1 MPWGMEAGSMLE
13 DFGKVAEAGSPLRR
27 LYEGAK
33 FLGLCAA
40 EAGKISSGE
49 FAETC
54 LLLDIYAI
62 LSDDFGRTA
71 KSVDKREQRGLI
83 DIQKQNL
90 N

>member
-71 KSVDKREQRGLI
+71 KSVDKREQRGLTN
-83 DIQKQNL
+83 IQKTAF
-90 N
+90 